1 MSDTTHTLSDFVG
14 HRKTFRNNQP
24 TLAFPELSWKNMSG
38 VTDLH
43 FVHHTLAA
51 AVVSSLQSVFNPLT
65 FRRAL
70 IQ

>member
-38 VTDLH
+38 VTLCITH
-43 FVHHTLAA
+43 LQQQLSLPCK
-51 AVVSSLQSVFNPLT
+51 VSLTHSLSGGL
-65 FRRAL
+65 
-70 IQ
+70 